1 MQLSETVVRNYEGFS
16 NQGKSVATSTLI
28 LYNFRRAFHVLKLNL
43 IMCSGQ
49 SSQVS
54 QNMALKKKQ
63 QHTWSS
69 RLVQCSGCCWTIQLF
84 LLQSIT
90 PFCSECCM
98 LRLSSEE
105 HFALLVLLKRKKS
118 PKSYAD
124 VNKPASCSYQHTCF
138 ASRWEILLSENPRNF
153 QKI

>member
-1 MQLSETVVRNYEGFS
+1 MRHWQENFS
-16 NQGKSVATSTLI
+16 NEGKSLATWTSTLI
-28 LYNFRRAFHVLKLNL
+28 CTILAGLNLFKPNL
-43 IMCSGQ
+43 IMCSRQ

-54 QNMALKKKQ
+54 QNIALEKKQ

-69 RLVQCSGCCWTIQLF
+69 RFVQCSGCCWTIQLF

-105 HFALLVLLKRKKS
+105 HFALLVLLKRKKTKAR
-118 PKSYAD
+118 PMWTNLQAFLT
-124 VNKPASCSYQHTCF
+124 NIHIFASC
-138 ASRWEILLSENPRNF
+138 WETGILLSENPRNY